1 VRRLD
6 LTSLVAG
13 AVLVAVGAV
22 LLLDRTDAIDID
34 FGGLWPLL
42 IGAVGAILLA
52 AGLDDRRR
60 GR

>member
-1 VRRLD
+1 MRRLD

-13 AVLVAVGAV
+13 AALAVIGVL
-22 LLLDRTDAIDID
+22 LLLDRTDSINID
-34 FGGLWPLL
+34 FGGLWPMLV
-42 IGAVGAILLA
+42 GAVGAILLA